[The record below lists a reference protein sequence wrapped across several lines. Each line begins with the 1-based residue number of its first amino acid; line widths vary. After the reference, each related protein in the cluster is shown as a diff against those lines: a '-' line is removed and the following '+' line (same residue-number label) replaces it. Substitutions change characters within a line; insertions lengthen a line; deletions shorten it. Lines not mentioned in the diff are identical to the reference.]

1 MPLTDKGQTILANME
16 RQYGEKKGREV
27 FYASRN
33 KHTISGVDSATEQP
47 PSGIPTP
54 KVTLADCAAAMD
66 KLTKAH
72 ECG

>member
-33 KHTISGVDSATEQP
+33 AKTIAGVDAATESM
-47 PSGIPTP
+47 PSGIPS
-54 KVTLADCAAAMD
+54 AMD
-66 KLTKAH
+66 KAAQICDGYTRAH